1 MAFLETSRPSTIV
14 IDELDADPDHDVS
27 IPPTSEP
34 DEPQGS
40 TPHPTPM
47 VRIDAR
53 TGIPMKSQLRTY
65 ISRAAMEQDM
75 RELMQERSRERAE
88 ALAVSVAMIGPARWG
103 MKPT

>member
-14 IDELDADPDHDVS
+14 IDELDADPDHDIS
-27 IPPTSEP
+27 GIP

-40 TPHPTPM
+40 TSHPSRM
-47 VRIDAR
+47 VRIDSR

-75 RELMQERSRERAE
+75 RQLMQERARERAE
-88 ALAVSVAMIGPARWG
+88 ALAVSVAMIGRARWG